1 MSKVLMLFLTFF
13 KIGSFSF
20 GGGYAMLP
28 FIQQEFIDKFKFI
41 TNQEFL
47 DLLALSQSTPGPI
60 AINSA
65 TFIGYK
71 VSGFWGSLASSIGV
85 VIFSVLGLAIIAKLF
100 DKFRENEKV
109 SRVLSV
115 LQPITLGF
123 ILAAVYSSALDI
135 HWGLYEIIAFSSA
148 FYLLYTKKIGS
159 ISAVFIYGCIGLIL
173 SFLH

>member
-1 MSKVLMLFLTFF
+1 MSKILMLFLTFF

-28 FIQQEFIDKFKFI
+28 FIQQEFIDKYKFI
-41 TNQEFL
+41 SNKEFL

-71 VSGFWGSLASSIGV
+71 ISGFWGSLASSIGV
-85 VIFSVLGLAIIAKLF
+85 VLFSVIGLTIVAKLF
-100 DKFRENEKV
+100 DKFKESEKV
-109 SRVLSV
+109 AKVLSV

-123 ILAAVYSSALDI
+123 ILAAVYSSATDI
-135 HWGLYEIIAFSSA
+135 NWGLYEVIAFTSA

-159 ISAVFIYGCIGLIL
+159 ISAVFIYGCIGIIL
-173 SFLH
+173 SFLK

>member
-28 FIQQEFIDKFKFI
+28 FIQQEFINKYNFI
-41 TNQEFL
+41 SSKEFL

-65 TFIGYK
+65 TFVGYK
-71 VSGFWGSLASSIGV
+71 ISGFWGSLAASIGV
-85 VIFSVLGLAIIAKLF
+85 ILFSVIGLTIIAKLF
-100 DKFRENEKV
+100 NKFKDNEKV
-109 SRVLSV
+109 EKVLYV
-115 LQPITLGF
+115 LRPITLGF
-123 ILAAVYSSALDI
+123 ILAAVYSSSISLN
-135 HWGLYEIIAFSSA
+135 WGIYEILAFSSA

-159 ISAVFIYGCIGLIL
+159 ISAVFIYGCIGIVL
-173 SFLH
+173 SFI